1 MLGRILL
8 IGSERYHC
16 DIRMDH
22 IHYERWLFSI
32 PIRGHLKIV
41 FISTKIIIHV
51 KVENGSITRV
61 RDNNLNIGR
70 NCQNTKISIHQKS
83 TVFLILTK
91 MFAAEY
97 EKYGDHGGH
106 SRELNESNFRFIM
119 GSLCLMTISFGISA
133 VRVFCCGNNIFMSE
147 KLTLVRKKSST
158 NYLASRIILNRNN
171 DYSHQVSVWKNE
183 PFGT

>member
-1 MLGRILL
+1 
-8 IGSERYHC
+8 
-16 DIRMDH
+16 
-22 IHYERWLFSI
+22 
-32 PIRGHLKIV
+32 
-41 FISTKIIIHV
+41 
-51 KVENGSITRV
+51 
-61 RDNNLNIGR
+61 
-70 NCQNTKISIHQKS
+70 
-83 TVFLILTK
+83 

-147 KLTLVRKKSST
+147 KMTHVRKKSPA

-171 DYSHQVSVWKNE
+171 EKNDSHQVSV
-183 PFGT
+183 